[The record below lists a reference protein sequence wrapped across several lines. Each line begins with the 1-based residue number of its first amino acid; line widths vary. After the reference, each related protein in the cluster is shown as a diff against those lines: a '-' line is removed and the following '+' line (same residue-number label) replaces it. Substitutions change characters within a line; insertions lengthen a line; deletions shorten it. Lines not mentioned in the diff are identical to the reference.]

1 MSSLYSLDI
10 DSVVELGLEKKSQF
24 MNTSQKLNNIKQADD
39 KLDIRLVYLKFLEER
54 EKLYII
60 DVATKRGLSLKQE
73 RKKQEIVFLDI
84 KSLLESIIGQ
94 DIENIKSIEKI
105 DFSLMQNN
113 SIESSKEINF
123 LERELNE
130 QHEKKSYGGWN
141 VDVSGEVRYRY
152 DTAKRDN
159 GRRYRG
165 NEVELG
171 MSIVLSKNSGYE
183 NDRTIDIAK
192 KSHDLEKAKS
202 RLESE
207 TNSNKQEY
215 VKALK
220 EYKLT
225 KTDLKK
231 YDIENLKNFKETQES
246 YSTYMNNTK
255 ALYNVYRK
263 YARLLHVVE
272 KVETKL

>member
-1 MSSLYSLDI
+1 
-10 DSVVELGLEKKSQF
+10 
-24 MNTSQKLNNIKQADD
+24 MNRNQKLNNIKQADD

-60 DVATKRGLSLKQE
+60 DRAIKRGLRLKQE
-73 RKKQEIVFLDI
+73 RKKQEIFFLDV

-94 DIENIKSIEKI
+94 DTKDIKSIEKM
-105 DFSLMQNN
+105 DFSLMQNY

-123 LERELNE
+123 LERKLNE
-130 QHEKKSYGGWN
+130 HDEKKSYGGWN

-152 DTAKRDN
+152 DTAKRDD

-171 MSIVLSKNSGYE
+171 ISIVLSKNSGYE
-183 NDRTIDIAK
+183 NNRTIDIAK
-192 KSHDLEKAKS
+192 KSHDLEKAKL

-207 TNSNKQEY
+207 TNSNKQ
-215 VKALK
+215 

-231 YDIENLKNFKETQES
+231 YDIENLKNFKETQEV

-255 ALYNVYRK
+255 ALYNAYRK
-263 YARLLHVVE
+263 YARFLHVVE